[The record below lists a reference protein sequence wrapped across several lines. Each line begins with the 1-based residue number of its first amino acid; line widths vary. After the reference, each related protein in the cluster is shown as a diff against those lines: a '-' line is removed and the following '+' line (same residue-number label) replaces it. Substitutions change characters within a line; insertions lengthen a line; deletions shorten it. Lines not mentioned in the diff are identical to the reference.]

1 MADGT
6 LRRSLGLP
14 LLTLYGVGTTIGAG
28 IYALIGKVA
37 GEAGYLAPL
46 AFVAAA
52 CLAGLSAFSFAEFAS
67 RFPKS
72 AGEAL
77 YVAEG
82 LRRPGLA
89 VPVGILVIFA
99 GCVSSATIALGFAGY
114 FRELLLLP
122 DAVVITLLIA
132 ALAGVAAWGI
142 SESVTAAAVI
152 TVIEA
157 GGLIAISAA
166 GFWNGDGFDRM
177 TAGLADASLASV
189 PGVLGG
195 ALLAFFAFIGFEDIV
210 NVAEETR
217 DPVRVLPRAIILTL
231 VLTTGFYLLIL
242 TASLS
247 VATPQSL
254 ESSAAPLAHVFEKAT
269 GLSPVPVSLVA
280 ALAMLNGILI
290 QIIMASRIL
299 YGLAAQGRIPHAIGK
314 VHGRTGTPVRA
325 TLLVAA
331 IIVVL
336 GLAFPIV
343 TLAKS
348 TSSIILLIFTAVNF
362 ALLSMK
368 MRDRTT
374 VPGFSVPVWVPLLG
388 FLASASFLL
397 LQLLQFTGFAF
408 NGLAASL
415 QLMLPG

>member
-1 MADGT
+1 MTDGT
-6 LRRSLGLP
+6 LRRRLGLP

-37 GEAGYLAPL
+37 GEAGYLAPF

-82 LRRPGLA
+82 LRCPRLA

-114 FRELLLLP
+114 LRELVLLP
-122 DAVVITLLIA
+122 DAAVIILLVS
-132 ALAGVAAWGI
+132 ALAGLAAWGI
-142 SESVTAAAVI
+142 SESVMAAAVV

-157 GGLIAISAA
+157 GGLVVISVT
-166 GFWNGDGFDRM
+166 GFWNGDGFERM
-177 TAGLADASLASV
+177 TAGLAEVSLASV

-195 ALLAFFAFIGFEDIV
+195 VLLAFFAFIGFEDIV
-210 NVAEETR
+210 NVSEETR
-217 DPVRVLPRAIILTL
+217 DPVRVLPKAIILTL
-231 VLTTGFYLLIL
+231 VLTTGFYLVIL
-242 TASLS
+242 LACLTI
-247 VATPQSL
+247 ATPENL
-254 ESSAAPLAHVFEKAT
+254 ESSGAPLAHVFEKAT
-269 GLSPVPVSLVA
+269 GLSPAPVSLVA

-290 QIIMASRIL
+290 QIIMSSRIL
-299 YGLAAQGRIPHAIGK
+299 YGLAAQGRIPNAIGK
-314 VHGRTGTPVRA
+314 VHARTGTPVRA

-331 IIVVL
+331 IIVLL

-348 TSSIILLIFTAVNF
+348 TSSIVLLIFTAVNF
-362 ALLSMK
+362 ALLLMK
-368 MRDRTT
+368 MRGGTA
-374 VPGFSVPVWVPLLG
+374 VPEFSVPVWVPLLG
-388 FLASASFLL
+388 FLASAAFLL
-397 LQLLQFTGFAF
+397 FQMLQFAGFAF
-408 NGLAASL
+408 NGLSA
-415 QLMLPG
+415 